1 MLAVI
6 KPPIINANSGIN
18 NVLDVLPYGIAGL
31 ASILAFGIG
40 FYLGAKLFFESRLLN
55 TLSATIRSKTEHHG

>member
-40 FYLGAKLFFESRLLN
+40 FYLGAKLFF
-55 TLSATIRSKTEHHG
+55 